1 MSLAPQPALQGYGH
15 AMLLQL
21 VLCSNAI
28 GDAGAEALC
37 KVVGTGDCPL
47 QLLDLSGC
55 GITER
60 LSSCLKGML
69 EGAR

>member
-1 MSLAPQPALQGYGH
+1 
-15 AMLLQL
+15 MLLQL

-28 GDAGAEALC
+28 GDAGAEVLC
-37 KVVGTGDCPL
+37 KVVGSGDCWL

-60 LSSCLKGML
+60 LSSCLEGML